1 MVFPMEYEVFRR
13 KLPLR
18 PIQSLQMSPSQGKG
32 VPCGRAHMR
41 PSRAICLQKKYQESS
56 GPSMMELAPS
66 PRIKS
71 CPPSKRHSAT
81 VVPPKQSSDS
91 ALKYH
96 LKRVTSS
103 LFIVSIWACDFDY
116 ANADAH
122 RHLRGYIYILYVTCT
137 LIIMVH
143 AQTIHMEL
151 WNMDIVTII
160 VETYWK
166 HKGLLYIY
174 I

>member
-1 MVFPMEYEVFRR
+1 
-13 KLPLR
+13 
-18 PIQSLQMSPSQGKG
+18 
-32 VPCGRAHMR
+32 
-41 PSRAICLQKKYQESS
+41 
-56 GPSMMELAPS
+56 MELAPS

-96 LKRVTSS
+96 LNYGCHHS
-103 LFIVSIWACDFDY
+103 FIVSLFPYEHACDFDH

-122 RHLRGYIYILYVTCT
+122 MHLRIDVYYIYINIFYMTCT

-143 AQTIHMEL
+143 AQTIHMEFR
-151 WNMDIVTII
+151 NMDMNMVTII
-160 VETYWK
+160 VKT
-166 HKGLLYIY
+166 
-174 I
+174 

>member
-1 MVFPMEYEVFRR
+1 M
-13 KLPLR
+13 
-18 PIQSLQMSPSQGKG
+18 QMRTLTG
-32 VPCGRAHMR
+32 
-41 PSRAICLQKKYQESS
+41 IC
-56 GPSMMELAPS
+56 
-66 PRIKS
+66 
-71 CPPSKRHSAT
+71 
-81 VVPPKQSSDS
+81 VDV
-91 ALKYH
+91 
-96 LKRVTSS
+96 
-103 LFIVSIWACDFDY
+103 
-116 ANADAH
+116 
-122 RHLRGYIYILYVTCT
+122 YIYILYVTCT